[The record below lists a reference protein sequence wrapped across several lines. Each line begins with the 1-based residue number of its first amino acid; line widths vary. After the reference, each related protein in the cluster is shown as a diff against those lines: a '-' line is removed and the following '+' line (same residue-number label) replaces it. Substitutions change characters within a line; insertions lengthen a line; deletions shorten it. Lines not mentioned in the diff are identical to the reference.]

1 MLDHIDKKILELLQE
16 NARLSNKEIAEKIG
30 LSVTPTYERI
40 KKLENEGVI
49 EKYVAILNEEKTG
62 NELTVFCMIN
72 LIDQSRNT
80 FNAVEKILKKKP
92 QITSI
97 YSITGAYGYILKI
110 IVKDIKAFNEF
121 VVNDL
126 ANIKQINRF
135 ESMVALDNIKNTTN
149 LNINTD

>member
-72 LIDQSRNT
+72 LVDQSRNT
-80 FNAVEKILKKKP
+80 FNAVEKILKKNP

-121 VVNDL
+121 VVNEL

-149 LNINTD
+149 LNVVI

>member
-1 MLDHIDKKILELLQE
+1 MLIDEIDKKILNLLQD
-16 NARLSNKEIAEKIG
+16 NARMSNKEIAEKIG

-72 LIDQSRNT
+72 LVDQSRDT
-80 FNAVEKILKKKP
+80 FNEVEQILKSKV
-92 QITSI
+92 QIASI

-110 IVKDIKAFNEF
+110 IVKDIKSFNLF
-121 VVNDL
+121 IVNDL

-135 ESMVALDNIKNTTN
+135 ESMVALDNIKNTFN
-149 LNINTD
+149 LNIND